1 MRKILFLCLSLALCL
16 RASAQFSGSGSG
28 TQSDPYLIFNPVQL
42 NQIQN
47 FCGQEGVYFKLMSDI
62 DVAEF
67 LTDENPTQGWMPI
80 GTAAQPFQG
89 VFDGNNHT
97 VSGLF
102 INRTSDY
109 TGFFGSAIGATV
121 KNLTL
126 EFTGVAG
133 GSNTGAFAGLLK
145 QGSATNCQVALSQT
159 ISGTGNVGGFIGH
172 LMGSTVTSCS
182 IQAASLSAT
191 GQNAGGF
198 AGAVDGGT
206 ITSCSAELTEV
217 AGEGSYY
224 YGGFAGLVM
233 YNATLNQIS
242 AKTNLKGTKHVG
254 GLVGQLVNSTIT
266 ESSHIGTLTSST
278 GCCGGIV
285 GSMITNSST
294 TSCTHYGNI
303 SSANS
308 YTGGVAGWIRS
319 SRIVNCG
326 TNGDIKGTI
335 YVGGL
340 GGSFESS
347 LSAPSSLIGSHSVG
361 NINATGDQVGGL
373 VGRRRYYG
381 DLTEEGILTEET
393 FLNSLSYT
401 NVDASD
407 SGPNLTQYDDVYVY
421 DTYDKLYQSV
431 DVNDGSYFY
440 CKSRSYRT
448 IQGAPYT
455 HKRYYYVMGKTS
467 LNRKFKVYSTYFYKS
482 EAPTTIAGYN
492 YLCCSP
498 QSMNIYDGNKY
509 YDDVYFC
516 IYYAYNPQSSTIQ
529 DNYHSG
535 TVKGGKDVGG
545 LIGEANGYTVIERN
559 YAYGAVNGQENVG
572 GAVGRISTSAD
583 YEDNNAHQVT
593 LNSNVTICPE
603 ITAVIGNAGRV
614 YGKKEVEATIGAV
627 GTTSSNKGLSTS
639 KLSVNGSTVT
649 LEDNLQHGQSIGNSS
664 LKYRASYEGIG
675 WSFSTIWE
683 NQETE
688 SYPYHKQQTAPPV
701 FTTKS
706 VAGDTRIEGNSVDG
720 GQVYVRIGNE
730 TYEINASG
738 NTWSVDVPALQAG
751 TDISIWA
758 KTDGKDYSYRNVQTV
773 KFAGTG
779 TEADPYRIYSEADLT
794 SINSYAHYKLMNDI
808 ALTKAWTPLGRSSTV
823 MSHFDGNGKTISNF
837 FTTNTGEDYSGL
849 FAMTDAVEIKDLTLK
864 IAEGKVVQ
872 GGDYVGALVGK
883 LGDNSKL
890 TNCKVLGNVTSS
902 KTGTANVGG
911 LVGYAGSGSVLEN
924 CTVKGNVTGNAGIV
938 GTSAANITSC
948 FYEGK
953 VSSTGE
959 TGGLVAANTGN
970 VTGSNAVATINV
982 TAGTG
987 NVGGLI
993 GSNNGG
999 QLAQNS
1005 ANVTIT
1011 SASSGMVAG
1020 LVAMNSNGNV
1030 EQCYTKGSLTG
1041 QGNVGGLIAENHGNV
1056 TNCFSTVAATTT
1068 GEYAAGLI
1076 GYNYGAVS
1084 HCYASGDLQSSKVAA
1099 GVVGYNDGASATINN
1114 CVAVNN
1120 VIAVTDAGGYGMR
1133 VLGGYKNGAPD
1144 PTTNNYALKTMSIS
1158 VNGVT
1163 QKIYDDLLNGA
1174 AKTID
1179 VLQTNAPYTQL
1190 GWDFTNVWKFNA
1202 ETLTPEL
1209 RNAQGEAP
1217 ADVPVSAITL
1227 SQTSQSLK
1235 VGESVTLTA
1244 EVTPEDATN
1253 PAVEWTTS
1261 DANVATVENGTVTAV
1276 AAGSATITATATDGS
1291 GISASCA
1298 VTVTAE
1304 EQGGEGGG
1312 ESGGVFDDPALNP
1325 GNYNNVIYVDNF
1337 ETKSGSEIVL
1347 PVLMRNTEDI
1357 IAFQFDLTLPEGV
1370 SFKLDS
1376 RGRPVVKLN
1385 YTRTYE
1391 GDHTLSSRIQD
1402 SGALRVAVYS
1412 TENYAFEG
1420 LEGPVAEVT
1429 LVVDENMESGEYP
1442 IQFSTIEMTKSDAQ
1456 TYFRVSKVVSKMTIP
1471 SYTIGDVNGD
1481 GEISVTDVAG
1491 VVSFVLGN
1499 NSESLIREA
1508 ADIVA
1513 DGEITISDVAGV
1525 VNMLL
1530 AASGSASSSARH
1542 TLAVGARTMPNF
1554 DIYVAPFTIAPGETK
1569 DIEVCLR
1576 NPGKLVTG
1584 LQLDVTLPEGL
1595 EFAKNSRGKYIISCA
1610 ERAWDHV
1617 TNAALQGDG
1626 SVRFLIYSNNNSEF
1640 DYEEGAV
1647 MKLKVKASNSMP
1659 AGVYTL
1665 TAKNLEG
1672 ALTSIE
1678 AVRPAD
1684 NSTSIICGN
1693 PDEASVSL
1701 TGYYEAAELADF
1713 AAALTSE
1720 KITGVDFSNAYIMD
1734 ESKTFEVTNPNA
1746 LIYLNADQGLGNTKN
1761 LVVGT
1766 SCDNLVLVDGHDFT
1780 AEKDFTATAASYT
1793 RSMTANGWFSLC
1805 VPFEVTTFP
1814 MNTTVY
1820 DVVSIDESAQRV
1832 AIAATSMIGADS
1844 PVIFNWAG
1852 NSGEFKLNVSNA
1864 AVKTTSSASL
1874 TNGLLSGTYLNGEA
1888 GSLSGKYALRAD
1900 GTGFGRCTATA
1911 YGVPF
1916 RAFLNTI
1923 SPASFISIY
1932 DSITGIG
1939 FIENDNEKTSG
1950 YDLLGRPVSN
1960 PTQGIFII
1968 NGKKEIIK

>member
-80 GTAAQPFQG
+80 GTEAQPFQG

-102 INRTSDY
+102 INRTSDN

-121 KNLTL
+121 KNITL

-133 GSNTGAFAGLLK
+133 GISTGALAGRFEG
-145 QGSATNCQVALSQT
+145 GSATNCQVALSQT
-159 ISGTGNVGGFIGH
+159 ISGTRHVGGFIG
-172 LMGSTVTSCS
+172 LLWTSTVTSCS

-191 GQNAGGF
+191 GDYAGGF
-198 AGAVDGGT
+198 AGRVDGGT

-217 AGEGSYY
+217 AGEGSYC
-224 YGGFAGLVM
+224 YGGFAGFVTT
-233 YNATLNQIS
+233 NVTLNQIS
-242 AKTNLKGTKHVG
+242 AKTNLKGTKHIG
-254 GLVGQLVNSTIT
+254 GLVGQLANNSTIT
-266 ESSHIGTLTSST
+266 EGSHIGTVTSSN
-278 GCCGGIV
+278 GYCGGIV
-285 GSMITNSST
+285 GSIVTNSST

-303 SSANS
+303 SSAASNI
-308 YTGGVAGWIRS
+308 GGVAGWIRS

-326 TNGDIKGTI
+326 TNGDITGSS

-340 GGSFESS
+340 VGSFESS
-347 LSAPSSLIGSHSVG
+347 LSAPSSLIGSYSVG

-373 VGRRRYYG
+373 VGRRKYFYVKEEVG
-381 DLTEEGILTEET
+381 EITEQE
-393 FLNSLSYT
+393 FLNSLTYKEVEADYRT
-401 NVDASD
+401 SD
-407 SGPNLTQYDDVYVY
+407 YEWIYINPKSHNIAFDDEN
-421 DTYDKLYQSV
+421 DIF
-431 DVNDGSYFY
+431 DVCEGEYFY
-440 CKSRSYRT
+440 CKSYRESGSVR
-448 IQGAPYT
+448 IYSF
-455 HKRYYYVMGKTS
+455 GKTS
-467 LNRKFKVYSTYFYKS
+467 IKRKFKINKS
-482 EAPTTIAGYN
+482 YERTIDGYT
-492 YLCCSP
+492 YLCSAP
-498 QSMNIYDGNKY
+498 QSFAYKY
-509 YDDVYFC
+509 PYTSRDYYYK
-516 IYYAYNPQSSTIQ
+516 IYYEIANTGGEPSTIQ

-535 TVKGGKDVGG
+535 TVKGRKDVGG

-572 GAVGRISTSAD
+572 GAVGRISTSQD
-583 YEDNNAHQVT
+583 YENNNAHQVT

-627 GTTSSNKGLSTS
+627 GTTSTNKGLTTS
-639 KLSVNGSTVT
+639 KMSVNGSAVT

-720 GQVYVRIGNE
+720 GKVYVRIGNE
-730 TYEINASG
+730 TYETNASG

-849 FAMTDAVEIKDLTLK
+849 FAMTDAVEIKDLTLQ
-864 IAEGKVVQ
+864 IAEGKAVK

-948 FYEGK
+948 FYEGEI
-953 VSSTGE
+953 SSTGE

-970 VTGSNAVATINV
+970 VTGSSAVATINV

-1020 LVAMNSNGNV
+1020 LVAWNRNGNV

-1084 HCYASGDLQSSKVAA
+1084 LCYASGDLQSSKVAA

-1179 VLQTNAPYTQL
+1179 VLQTNAPYTEL

-1209 RNAQGEAP
+1209 RNAEGEAP

-1261 DANVATVENGTVTAV
+1261 DANVATVENGTITAV
-1276 AAGSATITATATDGS
+1276 AAGSATITITATDGS

-1304 EQGGEGGG
+1304 EQGGGEEGGV
-1312 ESGGVFDDPALNP
+1312 GGSEGGSVFDDPALNP
-1325 GNYNNVIYVDNF
+1325 GNYDNVIYVDNF
-1337 ETKSGSEIVL
+1337 ETKAGSEIVL
-1347 PVLMRNTEDI
+1347 PVVMRNTEDI

-1370 SFKLDS
+1370 SFKRDS

-1385 YTRTYE
+1385 YTRTNE

-1530 AASGSASSSARH
+1530 AASGSASSSARY
-1542 TLAVGARTMPNF
+1542 TRAVGARTMPNF

-1569 DIEVCLR
+1569 DIDVCLR

-1595 EFAKNSRGKYIISCA
+1595 EFAKNSRGKYIITCA

-1647 MKLKVKASNSMP
+1647 MKLRVKASDSMP

-1678 AVRPAD
+1678 AVRPAA

-1701 TGYYEAAELADF
+1701 KGYYEATELADF

-1746 LIYLNADQGLGNTKN
+1746 LIYLNADQGLANTKN

-1766 SCDNLVLVDGHDFT
+1766 SCDNLVLVDGHNFT
-1780 AEKDFTATAASYT
+1780 AEKDFTAAAASYT

-1832 AIAATSMIGADS
+1832 AIAATPMIGADS

-1888 GSLSGKYALRAD
+1888 GSLSGKYGLRAD

-1932 DSITGIG
+1932 DPITGIG

-1950 YDLLGRPVSN
+1950 YDLLGRPVSK

>member
-42 NQIQN
+42 NQLQN

-80 GTAAQPFQG
+80 GTEAQPFQG

-133 GSNTGAFAGLLK
+133 GNSTGAFAGLFK
-145 QGSATNCQVALSQT
+145 GGSVTNCQVALSQT
-159 ISGTGNVGGFIGH
+159 ISGTGHVGGFIGH
-172 LMGSTVTSCS
+172 LWGSTVTSCS

-191 GQNAGGF
+191 GNNAGGF
-198 AGAVDGGT
+198 AGTVDGGT

-217 AGEGSYY
+217 AGGGSYW
-224 YGGFAGLVM
+224 YGGFAGFVQLS
-233 YNATLNQIS
+233 ATLNQIS
-242 AKTNLKGTKHVG
+242 AKTNLKGTNHIG
-254 GLVGQLVNSTIT
+254 GLVGQLSDNSTIT
-266 ESSHIGTLTSST
+266 EGSHIGTVTSS
-278 GCCGGIV
+278 GGYCGGIV
-285 GSMITNSST
+285 GSMTTNSST

-303 SSANS
+303 SSNS
-308 YTGGVAGWIRS
+308 YTGGVAGRIVS

-326 TNGDIKGTI
+326 TNGDIKGSN

-340 GGSFESS
+340 VGSFE
-347 LSAPSSLIGSHSVG
+347 LTLPAPSSLIGSYSVG

-373 VGRRRYYG
+373 VGRRMYNG
-381 DLTEEGILTEET
+381 NATEEGILTEET
-393 FLNSLSYT
+393 FLNSLTYKTQDAYSSSDEDEWYQLYYIQLKSY
-401 NVDASD
+401 VPD
-407 SGPNLTQYDDVYVY
+407 SNIFELDITD
-421 DTYDKLYQSV
+421 
-431 DVNDGSYFY
+431 YFY
-440 CKSRSYRT
+440 CKSREQ
-448 IQGAPYT
+448 IQSGNYDKYVYT
-455 HKRYYYVMGKTS
+455 LGKTS
-467 LNRKFKVYSTYFYKS
+467 INRKFKAYQTKNISSSAPSIPGYRFLCKSPASLYLWHGESYYK
-482 EAPTTIAGYN
+482 
-492 YLCCSP
+492 
-498 QSMNIYDGNKY
+498 NIYLY
-509 YDDVYFC
+509 
-516 IYYAYNPQSSTIQ
+516 IYYAYDAQSSTIQ

-535 TVKGGKDVGG
+535 TVKGRKDVGG

-559 YAYGAVNGQENVG
+559 YAYGSVNGQENVG
-572 GAVGRISTSAD
+572 GAVGRISTSQD
-583 YEDNNAHQVT
+583 YENNNTYQVT

-627 GTTSSNKGLSTS
+627 GTTSTNKGLTTS
-639 KLSVNGSTVT
+639 KMSVNGSAVT

-720 GQVYVRIGNE
+720 GKVYVRIGNE
-730 TYEINASG
+730 TYETNASG

-779 TEADPYRIYSEADLT
+779 TEADPYRIYSEADL
-794 SINSYAHYKLMNDI
+794 SGINSYAHYKLMNDI

-849 FAMTDAVEIKDLTLK
+849 FAMTDAVEIKDLTLQ
-864 IAEGKVVQ
+864 IAEGKAVK

-948 FYEGK
+948 FYEGEI
-953 VSSTGE
+953 SSTGE

-970 VTGSNAVATINV
+970 VTGSSAVATINV

-1084 HCYASGDLQSSKVAA
+1084 LCYASGDLQSSKVAA

-1261 DANVATVENGTVTAV
+1261 DANVATVENGTITAV

-1304 EQGGEGGG
+1304 EQGGGEGGG

-1325 GNYNNVIYVDNF
+1325 GNYDNVIYVDNF
-1337 ETKSGSEIVL
+1337 ETKAGSEIVL

-1647 MKLKVKASNSMP
+1647 MKLRVKASNSMP

-1678 AVRPAD
+1678 AVRPAA

-1746 LIYLNADQGLGNTKN
+1746 LIYLNADQGLANTKN

-1888 GSLSGKYALRAD
+1888 GSLSGKYGLRAD

-1932 DSITGIG
+1932 DPITGIG

>member
-67 LTDENPTQGWMPI
+67 LTEENPTQGWMPI
-80 GTAAQPFQG
+80 GTEAQPFQG

-102 INRTSDY
+102 INRTSNY
-109 TGFFGSAIGATV
+109 TGFFGSANGATV
-121 KNLTL
+121 KDLTL
-126 EFTGVAG
+126 EFTSVAG
-133 GSNTGAFAGLLK
+133 GSKTGALAGLFK
-145 QGSATNCQVALSQT
+145 GGSATNCQVTLSQT
-159 ISGTGNVGGFIGH
+159 LSGTGHVGGFIGH
-172 LMGSTVTSCS
+172 LWSSTVTSCS
-182 IQAASLSAT
+182 IQAAALSAT
-191 GQNAGGF
+191 GENAGGF
-198 AGAVDGGT
+198 AGTVDGGT

-217 AGEGSYY
+217 AGGGYS
-224 YGGFAGLVM
+224 YGGFAGFVQLS
-233 YNATLNQIS
+233 ATLNQVS
-242 AKTNLKGTKHVG
+242 AKTHLKGTKHIG
-254 GLVGQLVNSTIT
+254 GLVGQLANNSTIT
-266 ESSHIGTLTSST
+266 EGSHIGTVTSSN
-278 GCCGGIV
+278 GYCGGIV
-285 GSMITNSST
+285 GSILTNSST

-303 SSANS
+303 SSAASNI
-308 YTGGVAGWIRS
+308 GGVAGWIRS

-326 TNGDIKGTI
+326 TNGDITGSS

-340 GGSFESS
+340 VGSFESS
-347 LSAPSSLIGSHSVG
+347 LSAPSSLIGSYSVG

-373 VGRRRYYG
+373 VGRRKYFYVK
-381 DLTEEGILTEET
+381 EEVGEITQEEL
-393 FLNSLSYT
+393 LNSLTYKDVLGS
-401 NVDASD
+401 
-407 SGPNLTQYDDVYVY
+407 NLYDPKSHNIAFDENNNPFDVCE
-421 DTYDKLYQSV
+421 
-431 DVNDGSYFY
+431 GEYFY
-440 CKSRSYRT
+440 CENRFNNYGGGYTYFFGKS
-448 IQGAPYT
+448 
-455 HKRYYYVMGKTS
+455 S
-467 LNRKFKVYSTYFYKS
+467 LKRKFKIYRSGSPWKPDIDVVGYK
-482 EAPTTIAGYN
+482 
-492 YLCCSP
+492 YLCRAPEYFEVKRSNGG
-498 QSMNIYDGNKY
+498 SDGY
-509 YDDVYFC
+509 YYF
-516 IYYAYNPQSSTIQ
+516 IYYEISNTGGESSTIQ

-535 TVKGGKDVGG
+535 TVKGRKDVGG

-559 YAYGAVNGQENVG
+559 YAYGSVNGQENVG
-572 GAVGRISTSAD
+572 GAVGRISTSED
-583 YEDNNAHQVT
+583 YEHNNTYQVT

-627 GTTSSNKGLSTS
+627 GTTSTNKGLTTS
-639 KLSVNGSTVT
+639 KMSVNGSAVT

-720 GQVYVRIGNE
+720 GKVYVRIGNE

-779 TEADPYRIYSEADLT
+779 TEADPYRIYSEADL
-794 SINSYAHYKLMNDI
+794 SGINSYAHYKLMNDI
-808 ALTKAWTPLGRSSTV
+808 TLTKAWTPLGRSSTV

-837 FTTNTGEDYSGL
+837 FTTNSDEDYSGL

-864 IAEGKVVQ
+864 IAEGKAVK

-948 FYEGK
+948 FYEGEI
-953 VSSTGE
+953 SSTGE

-970 VTGSNAVATINV
+970 VTGSGAVATINV

-993 GSNNGG
+993 GNN
-999 QLAQNS
+999 
-1005 ANVTIT
+1005 
-1011 SASSGMVAG
+1011 
-1020 LVAMNSNGNV
+1020 NGNV
-1030 EQCYTKGSLTG
+1030 EQCYTKGSVTG

-1084 HCYASGDLQSSKVAA
+1084 LCYASGDLQSSKVAA

-1133 VLGGYKNGAPD
+1133 VLGGYKDGAPD

-1179 VLQTNAPYTQL
+1179 VLQTNTPYTEL

-1209 RNAQGEAP
+1209 RNAEGEAP

-1261 DANVATVENGTVTAV
+1261 DANVATVENGTITAV
-1276 AAGSATITATATDGS
+1276 AAGSATITATASDGS

-1304 EQGGEGGG
+1304 EQGGGEGGG

-1325 GNYNNVIYVDNF
+1325 GNYDNVIYVDNF
-1337 ETKSGSEIVL
+1337 ETKAGSEIVL
-1347 PVLMRNTEDI
+1347 PILMRNTEDI

-1391 GDHTLSSRIQD
+1391 GDHTLSSRIQE

-1456 TYFRVSKVVSKMTIP
+1456 TYFRISKVVSKMTIP

-1530 AASGSASSSARH
+1530 AASGSASSSAQY

-1569 DIEVCLR
+1569 NIDVCLR

-1595 EFAKNSRGKYIISCA
+1595 EFAKTSRGKYIISCA

-1647 MKLKVKASNSMP
+1647 MKLKVKASDSMP

-1678 AVRPAD
+1678 AVRPAA

-1746 LIYLNADQGLGNTKN
+1746 LIYLNAGQGLANTKN

-1820 DVVSIDESAQRV
+1820 DVESIDESAQRV

-1888 GSLSGKYALRAD
+1888 GSLIGKYALRAD

-1932 DSITGIG
+1932 DPITGIG

-1950 YDLLGRPVSN
+1950 YDLLGRPVSK

>member
-80 GTAAQPFQG
+80 GTEAQPFQG

-102 INRTSDY
+102 INRTSHY
-109 TGFFGSAIGATV
+109 TGFFGSANGATV
-121 KNLTL
+121 KNITL
-126 EFTGVAG
+126 EFTSVAG
-133 GSNTGAFAGLLK
+133 GGSTGAFAGLFK
-145 QGSATNCQVALSQT
+145 GGSATNCQVVLSQT
-159 ISGTGNVGGFIGH
+159 ISGINNVGGFIGH
-172 LMGSTVTSCS
+172 LWGSTVTSCS
-182 IQAASLSAT
+182 IQAAALSAIAEK
-191 GQNAGGF
+191 AGGF
-198 AGAVDGGT
+198 AGKVDGGT

-217 AGEGSYY
+217 AGEDGL
-224 YGGFAGLVM
+224 YGGFAGVVLV
-233 YNATLNQIS
+233 NATLNQIS
-242 AKTNLKGTKHVG
+242 AKTNLKGTDYIG
-254 GLVGQLVNSTIT
+254 GLVGQLSDNSTIT
-266 ESSHIGTLTSST
+266 EGSHIGTVTSR
-278 GCCGGIV
+278 GGYCGGIV
-285 GSMITNSST
+285 GEMTTNSST

-303 SSANS
+303 SADS
-308 YTGGVAGWIRS
+308 YTGGVAGRIVS
-319 SRIVNCG
+319 SRIENCG
-326 TNGDIKGTI
+326 TNGDITGST

-340 GGSFESS
+340 VGSFELT

-373 VGRRRYYG
+373 VGRRIYNG
-381 DLTEEGILTEET
+381 DLIREGILTEET
-393 FLNSLSYT
+393 FLNSLTYREVST
-401 NVDASD
+401 SH
-407 SGPNLTQYDDVYVY
+407 SGPKSDIWTKDFVY
-421 DTYDKLYQSV
+421 DTDFKLNQSV
-431 DVNDGSYFY
+431 DVNGYFY
-440 CKSRSYRT
+440 CKSVSYST
-448 IQGAPYT
+448 ASGTT
-455 HKRYYYVMGKTS
+455 HTTKYYRYQMGKTS
-467 LNRKFKVYSTYFYKS
+467 LNRKFKVYSSTHYFS
-482 EAPTTIAGYN
+482 EAPITITGYN
-492 YLCCSP
+492 YLCRAR
-498 QSMNIYDGNKY
+498 QSMNIYDGDKY
-509 YDDVYFC
+509 YDDVYFY

-535 TVKGGKDVGG
+535 TVKGRKDVGG

-559 YAYGAVNGQENVG
+559 YAYGSVNGQENVG
-572 GAVGRISTSAD
+572 GAVGRISTSQD
-583 YEDNNAHQVT
+583 YEDNNTYHVI

-603 ITAVIGNAGRV
+603 ITAVIGNTGRV

-627 GTTSSNKGLSTS
+627 GSTSSNKGLSTS
-639 KLSVNGSTVT
+639 KLFVNGSTVT

-720 GQVYVRIGNE
+720 GKVYVRIGDE
-730 TYEINASG
+730 TYETNASG

-758 KTDGKDYSYRNVQTV
+758 KTDGKAYSYRNVQTV

-779 TEADPYRIYSEADLT
+779 TEADPYRIYSEADL
-794 SINSYAHYKLMNDI
+794 SGINSYAHYKLMNDI

-823 MSHFDGNGKTISNF
+823 MSHLDGNGKTISNF

-849 FAMTDAVEIKDLTLK
+849 FAMTDAVEIKDLTLQ
-864 IAEGKVVQ
+864 IAEGKAVK

-948 FYEGK
+948 FYEGEI
-953 VSSTGE
+953 SSTGE

-970 VTGSNAVATINV
+970 VTGSSAVATINV

-993 GSNNGG
+993 GNN
-999 QLAQNS
+999 
-1005 ANVTIT
+1005 
-1011 SASSGMVAG
+1011 
-1020 LVAMNSNGNV
+1020 NGNV

-1068 GEYAAGLI
+1068 GEYVAGLI

-1084 HCYASGDLQSSKVAA
+1084 LCYASGDLQSSKVAA

-1114 CVAVNN
+1114 CVAMNN

-1179 VLQTNAPYTQL
+1179 VLQTNAPYTEL

-1209 RNAQGEAP
+1209 RNTESEAP

-1261 DANVATVENGTVTAV
+1261 DANVATVENGTITAV

-1304 EQGGEGGG
+1304 EQGGGEGGG

-1325 GNYNNVIYVDNF
+1325 GNYDNVIYVDNF
-1337 ETKSGSEIVL
+1337 ETKAGSEIVL

-1412 TENYAFEG
+1412 NENYAFEG

-1530 AASGSASSSARH
+1530 AASGSASSLARQP
-1542 TLAVGARTMPNF
+1542 LAVGARTMPNF

-1569 DIEVCLR
+1569 DIDVCLR

-1584 LQLDVTLPEGL
+1584 LQLDVTLPAGL

-1626 SVRFLIYSNNNSEF
+1626 SVRFLIYSNSNSEF

-1647 MKLKVKASNSMP
+1647 MKLRVKASDSMP

-1678 AVRPAD
+1678 AVRPAA

-1746 LIYLNADQGLGNTKN
+1746 LIYLNADQGLANTKN

-1793 RSMTANGWFSLC
+1793 RTMTANGWFSLC

-1832 AIAATSMIGADS
+1832 TIAARSMIEADS

-1864 AVKTTSSASL
+1864 AVKTTSFASL

-1923 SPASFISIY
+1923 SSASFISIY
-1932 DSITGIG
+1932 DPITGIG
-1939 FIENDNEKTSG
+1939 FIENDNEKTSA
-1950 YDLLGRPVSN
+1950 YDLLGRPVSK

>member
-121 KNLTL
+121 KNITL
-126 EFTGVAG
+126 EFTSVAG
-133 GSNTGAFAGLLK
+133 GSNTGALAGLLK

-172 LMGSTVTSCS
+172 LMGSTVNSCS
-182 IQAASLSAT
+182 IQAASLSTT

-198 AGAVDGGT
+198 AGAVDAGT

-217 AGEGSYY
+217 AGRGSYY

-242 AKTNLKGTKHVG
+242 AKTNLKGTNHIG
-254 GLVGQLVNSTIT
+254 GLVGWLDNSTIT
-266 ESSHIGTLTSST
+266 EGSHIGTVTSNA
-278 GCCGGIV
+278 GYCGGIV
-285 GSMITNSST
+285 GSMTTNSST

-303 SSANS
+303 SAYL
-308 YTGGVAGWIRS
+308 YTGGVAGRIVS
-319 SRIVNCG
+319 SRIENCG
-326 TNGDIKGTI
+326 TNGDIKGSS

-340 GGSFESS
+340 VGSFESS
-347 LSAPSSLIGSHSVG
+347 LSAPSSLIGSYSVG

-373 VGRRRYYG
+373 VGRRKYFYVKEEVG
-381 DLTEEGILTEET
+381 EITEEE
-393 FLNSLSYT
+393 FLNSLTYKDF
-401 NVDASD
+401 VPDD
-407 SGPNLTQYDDVYVY
+407 DGYVPNFKNIACGVVNPFDVSEG
-421 DTYDKLYQSV
+421 D
-431 DVNDGSYFY
+431 YFY
-440 CKSRSYRT
+440 WKSRTNNGNYSIGKT
-448 IQGAPYT
+448 SI
-455 HKRYYYVMGKTS
+455 KRKFKIYVMGRKVDSPNKPIDGYTFLCGTPRAVYISISGVQTS
-467 LNRKFKVYSTYFYKS
+467 GFY
-482 EAPTTIAGYN
+482 Y
-492 YLCCSP
+492 
-498 QSMNIYDGNKY
+498 
-509 YDDVYFC
+509 
-516 IYYAYNPQSSTIQ
+516 IYYENVNTEGEPSTIQ

-535 TVKGGKDVGG
+535 TVKGRKDVGG

-559 YAYGAVNGQENVG
+559 YAYGSVNGQENVG
-572 GAVGRISTSAD
+572 GAVGRTSTSQD
-583 YEDNNAHQVT
+583 YENNNTYQVT

-627 GTTSSNKGLSTS
+627 GTTSTNKGLTTS
-639 KLSVNGSTVT
+639 KASVNGSAVT

-720 GQVYVRIGNE
+720 GKVYVRIGNE

-849 FAMTDAVEIKDLTLK
+849 FAMTDAVEIKDLTLQ
-864 IAEGKVVQ
+864 IAEGKAVK

-883 LGDNSKL
+883 LGNNSKL

-948 FYEGK
+948 IYEGK
-953 VSSTGE
+953 ISSTGK
-959 TGGLVAANTGN
+959 TGGLVAGNKMGN
-970 VTGSNAVATINV
+970 VTGSSAVATINV

-987 NVGGLI
+987 DVGGLI

-1011 SASSGMVAG
+1011 SASSGLVAG
-1020 LVAMNSNGNV
+1020 LVAWNRNGNV

-1076 GYNYGAVS
+1076 GYNYGAVN

-1163 QKIYDDLLNGA
+1163 QQIYDDLLNGA

-1179 VLQTNAPYTQL
+1179 VLQTNAPYTEL

-1209 RNAQGEAP
+1209 RNAEGEAP

-1261 DANVATVENGTVTAV
+1261 DANVATVENGTITAV

-1304 EQGGEGGG
+1304 EQGGGEGGG

-1325 GNYNNVIYVDNF
+1325 GNYDNVIYVDNF
-1337 ETKSGSEIVL
+1337 ETKAGSEIVL

-1370 SFKLDS
+1370 SFKRDS

-1385 YTRTYE
+1385 YTRTNE

-1530 AASGSASSSARH
+1530 AASGSASSSARY
-1542 TLAVGARTMPNF
+1542 TRAVGALTMPNF

-1569 DIEVCLR
+1569 DIDVCLR

-1595 EFAKNSRGKYIISCA
+1595 EFAKNSRGKYIITCA

-1647 MKLKVKASNSMP
+1647 MKLRVKASDSMP

-1678 AVRPAD
+1678 AVRPAA

-1701 TGYYEAAELADF
+1701 KGYYEATELADF

-1746 LIYLNADQGLGNTKN
+1746 LIYLNADQGLANTKN

-1766 SCDNLVLVDGHDFT
+1766 SCDNLVLVDGHNFT
-1780 AEKDFTATAASYT
+1780 AEKDFTAAAASYT

-1888 GSLSGKYALRAD
+1888 GSLSGKYGLRAD

-1932 DSITGIG
+1932 DPITGIG

-1950 YDLLGRPVSN
+1950 YDLLGRPVSK

>member
-1 MRKILFLCLSLALCL
+1 M
-16 RASAQFSGSGSG
+16 
-28 TQSDPYLIFNPVQL
+28 
-42 NQIQN
+42 
-47 FCGQEGVYFKLMSDI
+47 
-62 DVAEF
+62 
-67 LTDENPTQGWMPI
+67 
-80 GTAAQPFQG
+80 
-89 VFDGNNHT
+89 
-97 VSGLF
+97 
-102 INRTSDY
+102 
-109 TGFFGSAIGATV
+109 
-121 KNLTL
+121 KNITL
-126 EFTGVAG
+126 EFTSVAG
-133 GSNTGAFAGLLK
+133 GSNTGALAGLLK

-172 LMGSTVTSCS
+172 LMGSTVNSCS
-182 IQAASLSAT
+182 IQAASLSTT

-198 AGAVDGGT
+198 AGAVDAGT

-217 AGEGSYY
+217 AGRGSYY

-242 AKTNLKGTKHVG
+242 AKTNLKGTNHIG
-254 GLVGQLVNSTIT
+254 GLVGWLDNSTIT
-266 ESSHIGTLTSST
+266 EGSHIGTVTSNA
-278 GCCGGIV
+278 GYCGGIV
-285 GSMITNSST
+285 GSMTTNSST

-303 SSANS
+303 SAYL
-308 YTGGVAGWIRS
+308 YTGGVAGRIVS
-319 SRIVNCG
+319 SRIENCG
-326 TNGDIKGTI
+326 TNGDIKGSS

-340 GGSFESS
+340 VGFLESS
-347 LSAPSSLIGSHSVG
+347 LSAPSSLIGSYSVG

-373 VGRRRYYG
+373 VGRRIYFQATG
-381 DLTEEGILTEET
+381 EWGEITEEE
-393 FLNSLSYT
+393 FLNSLTYKEVVADYRGSYSYFVYIT
-401 NVDASD
+401 DPKSHNIAFDKNNN
-407 SGPNLTQYDDVYVY
+407 PFDVCE
-421 DTYDKLYQSV
+421 
-431 DVNDGSYFY
+431 GEYFY
-440 CKSRSYRT
+440 CKSYRDSSSMR
-448 IQGAPYT
+448 IYSL
-455 HKRYYYVMGKTS
+455 GKTS
-467 LNRKFKVYSTYFYKS
+467 FKRKFKIYR
-482 EAPTTIAGYN
+482 TTDPSWPHIDGYN
-492 YLCCSP
+492 YLGRAPIPVGIKKSDTF
-498 QSMNIYDGNKY
+498 SDFFKY
-509 YDDVYFC
+509 H
-516 IYYAYNPQSSTIQ
+516 IYYEITNTVGEPSTIQ

-535 TVKGGKDVGG
+535 AVKGRKDVGG

-559 YAYGAVNGQENVG
+559 YAYGSVNGQENVG

-583 YEDNNAHQVT
+583 YENNNTYQVT

-614 YGKKEVEATIGAV
+614 YGKKEVKATIGAV
-627 GTTSSNKGLSTS
+627 GTTSTNKGLTTS
-639 KLSVNGSTVT
+639 KMSVNGSAVT

-720 GQVYVRIGNE
+720 GKVYVRIGNE
-730 TYEINASG
+730 TYETNASG

-849 FAMTDAVEIKDLTLK
+849 FAMTDAVEIKDLTLQ
-864 IAEGKVVQ
+864 IAEGKAVK

-948 FYEGK
+948 FYEGEI
-953 VSSTGE
+953 SSTGE

-970 VTGSNAVATINV
+970 VTGSSAVATINV

-1011 SASSGMVAG
+1011 SASSGLVAG
-1020 LVAMNSNGNV
+1020 LVAWNRNGNV

-1076 GYNYGAVS
+1076 GYNYGAVN

-1179 VLQTNAPYTQL
+1179 VLQTNAPYTEL

-1209 RNAQGEAP
+1209 RNAEGEAP

-1261 DANVATVENGTVTAV
+1261 DANVATVENGTITAV

-1304 EQGGEGGG
+1304 EQGGGEEGG
-1312 ESGGVFDDPALNP
+1312 EGGSEGGSVFDDPALNP
-1325 GNYNNVIYVDNF
+1325 GNYDNVIYVDNF
-1337 ETKSGSEIVL
+1337 ETKAGSEIVL
-1347 PVLMRNTEDI
+1347 PVVMRNTEDI

-1370 SFKLDS
+1370 SFKRDS

-1385 YTRTYE
+1385 YTRTNE

-1530 AASGSASSSARH
+1530 AASGSASSSARY
-1542 TLAVGARTMPNF
+1542 TRAVGALTMPNF

-1569 DIEVCLR
+1569 DIDVCLR

-1595 EFAKNSRGKYIISCA
+1595 EFAKNSRGKYIITCA

-1647 MKLKVKASNSMP
+1647 MKLRVKASDSMP

-1678 AVRPAD
+1678 AVRPAA

-1701 TGYYEAAELADF
+1701 KGYYEATELADF

-1746 LIYLNADQGLGNTKN
+1746 LIYLNADQGLANTKN

-1766 SCDNLVLVDGHDFT
+1766 SCDNLVLVDGHNFT

-1832 AIAATSMIGADS
+1832 AIAATPMIGADS

-1888 GSLSGKYALRAD
+1888 GSLSGKYGLRAD

-1932 DSITGIG
+1932 DPITGIG

-1950 YDLLGRPVSN
+1950 YDLLGRPVSK

>member
-121 KNLTL
+121 KNITL
-126 EFTGVAG
+126 EFTSVAG
-133 GSNTGAFAGLLK
+133 GSNTGALAGLLK

-172 LMGSTVTSCS
+172 LMGSTVNSCS

-198 AGAVDGGT
+198 AGAVDAGT

-217 AGEGSYY
+217 AGGGSYY

-242 AKTNLKGTKHVG
+242 AKTNLKGTNHIG
-254 GLVGQLVNSTIT
+254 GLVGWLDNSTIT
-266 ESSHIGTLTSST
+266 EGSHIGTVTSNA
-278 GCCGGIV
+278 GYCGGIV
-285 GSMITNSST
+285 GSMTTNSST

-303 SSANS
+303 SSADS
-308 YTGGVAGWIRS
+308 YTGGVAGRIVS

-326 TNGDIKGTI
+326 TNGDIKGSS

-340 GGSFESS
+340 VGSFESS
-347 LSAPSSLIGSHSVG
+347 LSAPSSLIGSYSVG
-361 NINATGDQVGGL
+361 NINATADQVGGL
-373 VGRRRYYG
+373 VGRRMYNGDNG
-381 DLTEEGILTEET
+381 DLTGEGEGGILTEET
-393 FLNSLSYT
+393 FLNSLSYKEET
-401 NVDASD
+401 ARKDYDYLYRSWPLDQAIDINTKTSWFYCT
-407 SGPNLTQYDDVYVY
+407 GKGLTRIDGVYHDVY
-421 DTYDKLYQSV
+421 T
-431 DVNDGSYFY
+431 
-440 CKSRSYRT
+440 
-448 IQGAPYT
+448 
-455 HKRYYYVMGKTS
+455 MGMTS
-467 LNRKFKVYSTYFYKS
+467 LNRKIKIYCSTRDYSG
-482 EAPTTIAGYN
+482 APTTIAGYN
-492 YLCCSP
+492 YLCRAP
-498 QSMNIYDGNKY
+498 QFIDFYDSDKEAY
-509 YDDVYFC
+509 YDYVY
-516 IYYAYNPQSSTIQ
+516 IYVYYAYNPQSSTIQ
-529 DNYHSG
+529 NNYHSG
-535 TVKGGKDVGG
+535 TVKGRKDVGG

-572 GAVGRISTSAD
+572 GAVGRISTSED

-627 GTTSSNKGLSTS
+627 GTTSTNKGLTTS
-639 KLSVNGSTVT
+639 KISVNGSAVT

-720 GQVYVRIGNE
+720 GKVYVRIGNE

-849 FAMTDAVEIKDLTLK
+849 FAMTDAVEIKDLTLQ
-864 IAEGKVVQ
+864 IAEGKAIK

-924 CTVKGNVTGNAGIV
+924 CTVKGNVKGNAGIV

-948 FYEGK
+948 IYEGK
-953 VSSTGE
+953 ISSTGE

-970 VTGSNAVATINV
+970 VTGSSAVATINV

-1076 GYNYGAVS
+1076 GYNYGAVNL
-1084 HCYASGDLQSSKVAA
+1084 CYASGDLQSSKVAA
-1099 GVVGYNDGASATINN
+1099 GVVGYNDGASATIHN

-1179 VLQTNAPYTQL
+1179 VLQTNAPYTEL

-1209 RNAQGEAP
+1209 RNAEGEAP

-1261 DANVATVENGTVTAV
+1261 DANVATVENGTITAV
-1276 AAGSATITATATDGS
+1276 AAGSATITATSTDGS

-1304 EQGGEGGG
+1304 EQGGGEEGG
-1312 ESGGVFDDPALNP
+1312 EGGSVFDDPALNP
-1325 GNYNNVIYVDNF
+1325 GNYDNVIYVDNF
-1337 ETKSGSEIVL
+1337 ETKAGSEIVL
-1347 PVLMRNTEDI
+1347 PVVMRNTEDI
-1357 IAFQFDLTLPEGV
+1357 IAFQFDLTLPEGL

-1385 YTRTYE
+1385 YTRTNE

-1530 AASGSASSSARH
+1530 AASGSASSSARY
-1542 TLAVGARTMPNF
+1542 TRAVGALTMPNF

-1569 DIEVCLR
+1569 DIDVCLR

-1584 LQLDVTLPEGL
+1584 LQLDLTLPEGL
-1595 EFAKNSRGKYIISCA
+1595 EFAKNSRGKYIITCA

-1647 MKLKVKASNSMP
+1647 MKLRVKASDSMP

-1678 AVRPAD
+1678 AVRPAA

-1701 TGYYEAAELADF
+1701 KGYYEATELADF

-1746 LIYLNADQGLGNTKN
+1746 LIYLNADQGLANTKN

-1766 SCDNLVLVDGHDFT
+1766 SCDNLVLVDGHNFT

-1888 GSLSGKYALRAD
+1888 GSLSGKYGLRAD

-1932 DSITGIG
+1932 DPITGIG

-1950 YDLLGRPVSN
+1950 YDLLGRPVSK

>member
-1 MRKILFLCLSLALCL
+1 M
-16 RASAQFSGSGSG
+16 
-28 TQSDPYLIFNPVQL
+28 
-42 NQIQN
+42 
-47 FCGQEGVYFKLMSDI
+47 
-62 DVAEF
+62 
-67 LTDENPTQGWMPI
+67 
-80 GTAAQPFQG
+80 
-89 VFDGNNHT
+89 
-97 VSGLF
+97 
-102 INRTSDY
+102 
-109 TGFFGSAIGATV
+109 
-121 KNLTL
+121 
-126 EFTGVAG
+126 
-133 GSNTGAFAGLLK
+133 
-145 QGSATNCQVALSQT
+145 
-159 ISGTGNVGGFIGH
+159 
-172 LMGSTVTSCS
+172 
-182 IQAASLSAT
+182 
-191 GQNAGGF
+191 
-198 AGAVDGGT
+198 
-206 ITSCSAELTEV
+206 
-217 AGEGSYY
+217 
-224 YGGFAGLVM
+224 
-233 YNATLNQIS
+233 
-242 AKTNLKGTKHVG
+242 
-254 GLVGQLVNSTIT
+254 
-266 ESSHIGTLTSST
+266 
-278 GCCGGIV
+278 
-285 GSMITNSST
+285 
-294 TSCTHYGNI
+294 
-303 SSANS
+303 
-308 YTGGVAGWIRS
+308 
-319 SRIVNCG
+319 
-326 TNGDIKGTI
+326 
-335 YVGGL
+335 
-340 GGSFESS
+340 
-347 LSAPSSLIGSHSVG
+347 
-361 NINATGDQVGGL
+361 
-373 VGRRRYYG
+373 
-381 DLTEEGILTEET
+381 
-393 FLNSLSYT
+393 
-401 NVDASD
+401 
-407 SGPNLTQYDDVYVY
+407 
-421 DTYDKLYQSV
+421 
-431 DVNDGSYFY
+431 
-440 CKSRSYRT
+440 
-448 IQGAPYT
+448 
-455 HKRYYYVMGKTS
+455 
-467 LNRKFKVYSTYFYKS
+467 
-482 EAPTTIAGYN
+482 
-492 YLCCSP
+492 
-498 QSMNIYDGNKY
+498 
-509 YDDVYFC
+509 
-516 IYYAYNPQSSTIQ
+516 
-529 DNYHSG
+529 
-535 TVKGGKDVGG
+535 GG

-559 YAYGAVNGQENVG
+559 YAYGSVNGQENVG
-572 GAVGRISTSAD
+572 GAVGRISTSED
-583 YEDNNAHQVT
+583 YENNNTYQVT

-627 GTTSSNKGLSTS
+627 GTTSTNKGLTTS
-639 KLSVNGSTVT
+639 KVSVNGSAVT

-720 GQVYVRIGNE
+720 GKVYVRIGNE

-779 TEADPYRIYSEADLT
+779 TEADPYRIYSEADL
-794 SINSYAHYKLMNDI
+794 SGINSYAHYKLMNDI
-808 ALTKAWTPLGRSSTV
+808 TLTKAWTPLGRSSTV

-837 FTTNTGEDYSGL
+837 FTTNSDEDYSGL

-864 IAEGKVVQ
+864 IAEGKAVK

-948 FYEGK
+948 FYEGEI
-953 VSSTGE
+953 SSTGE

-970 VTGSNAVATINV
+970 VTGSGAVATINV

-993 GSNNGG
+993 GNN
-999 QLAQNS
+999 
-1005 ANVTIT
+1005 
-1011 SASSGMVAG
+1011 
-1020 LVAMNSNGNV
+1020 NGNV
-1030 EQCYTKGSLTG
+1030 EQCYTKGSVTG

-1084 HCYASGDLQSSKVAA
+1084 LCYASGDLQSSKVAA

-1133 VLGGYKNGAPD
+1133 VLGGYKDGAPD

-1179 VLQTNAPYTQL
+1179 VLQTNTPYTEL

-1209 RNAQGEAP
+1209 RNAEGEAP

-1261 DANVATVENGTVTAV
+1261 DANVATVENGTITAV

-1304 EQGGEGGG
+1304 EQGGGEGGG

-1325 GNYNNVIYVDNF
+1325 GNYDNVIYVDNF
-1337 ETKSGSEIVL
+1337 ETKAGSEIVL
-1347 PVLMRNTEDI
+1347 PVVMRNTEDI

-1370 SFKLDS
+1370 SFKRDS

-1385 YTRTYE
+1385 YTRTNE

-1530 AASGSASSSARH
+1530 AASGSASSSARY
-1542 TLAVGARTMPNF
+1542 TRAVGALTMPNF

-1569 DIEVCLR
+1569 DIDVCLR

-1595 EFAKNSRGKYIISCA
+1595 EFAKNSRGKYIITCA

-1647 MKLKVKASNSMP
+1647 MKLRVKASDSMP

-1678 AVRPAD
+1678 AVRPAA

-1701 TGYYEAAELADF
+1701 KGYYEATELADF

-1746 LIYLNADQGLGNTKN
+1746 LIYLNADQGLANTKN

-1766 SCDNLVLVDGHDFT
+1766 SCDNLVLVDGHNFT

-1832 AIAATSMIGADS
+1832 AIAATPMIGADS

-1888 GSLSGKYALRAD
+1888 GSLSGKYGLRAD

-1932 DSITGIG
+1932 DPITGIG

-1950 YDLLGRPVSN
+1950 YDLLGRPVSK